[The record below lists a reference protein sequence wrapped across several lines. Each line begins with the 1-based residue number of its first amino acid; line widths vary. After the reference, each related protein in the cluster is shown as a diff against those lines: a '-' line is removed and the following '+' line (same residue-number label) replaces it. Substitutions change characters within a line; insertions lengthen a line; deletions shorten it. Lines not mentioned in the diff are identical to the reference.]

1 MKKNIVI
8 LTLFLFILSSCGS
21 DSTSD
26 EVAQWENK
34 NICNDEFQIQAGTV
48 KSVNLKAKVI
58 TSDVKNILSN
68 NAGNIEYL
76 ACENGMKVEENT
88 LIAKITPDSSDPNIQ
103 NLVNQKNMI
112 VAQIANTQGIISST
126 KSNFTTQ
133 ANSLNIQKQNAQ
145 AQLKILNDSLSK
157 ISLSGDFW
165 VSDIDKQL
173 DALQIQ
179 YNTLETQIKDLQTLK
194 QKTESSKKSDWEK
207 IALNIQNT
215 RKQIGSLLW
224 NFLTQADEVF
234 SISQTNKNSNIN
246 FEIYLWAK
254 NSKLKTQVES
264 EWKELNMKNENIS
277 TFSDEQI
284 SDILQSVDNLA
295 QNIKQVMKDSVSSPT
310 FPQSVIDTYYS
321 LFNDFWSGALSA
333 KSGID
338 NLIKSK
344 ETTNNTY
351 DTQILN
357 IDIQINSALNSQKNV
372 QTSIDNI
379 KSNTLWSYT
388 AGVDIQKNQ
397 TESQIQSTKT
407 SLNGIEEQIQALKS
421 QEQIQINQLNSQLTQ
436 LNSSLNTININL
448 TSQSIYAG
456 TSGTVKEKS
465 SSLWNKVA
473 SNTLLCQILPNKSS
487 LKLQVY
493 SSSDLVLPVDIVFE
507 KDGKKYTTQIT
518 TKLPYQDSVTQNYV
532 YETASEV
539 YDWDKKIDISTL
551 VSEGKVFDVSTIWDD
566 WASIWDTIYI
576 PLHYVV
582 NTINNSYVK
591 VKTSSWEIKNQDI
604 VLWELN
610 SSQIEV
616 RSWLHFWETICR

>member
-1 MKKNIVI
+1 MKKNVLI
-8 LTLFLFILSSCGS
+8 LSLFLFILSSCGK
-21 DSTSD
+21 DVTQEETLTSTS
-26 EVAQWENK
+26 ENM
-34 NICNDEFQIQAGTV
+34 CYESFQVQAGSA
-48 KSVNLKAKVI
+48 KSLSLKAKVV

-76 ACENGMKVEENT
+76 NCENGMKVEENT

-103 NLVNQKNMI
+103 NLVNQKNMLT
-112 VAQIANTQGIISST
+112 AQIANTQGIISST
-126 KSNFTTQ
+126 KSNFSTQ

-145 AQLKILNDSLSK
+145 AQLKILKDSLSK

-165 VSDIDKQL
+165 ASDIDKQL
-173 DALQIQ
+173 GALQIQ
-179 YNTLETQIKDLQTLK
+179 YETLETQVKDLQTLK
-194 QKTESSKKSDWEK
+194 QKTESSKKSDGEK
-207 IALNIQNT
+207 IILNIQNT
-215 RKQIGSLLW
+215 RTQIQSLLW
-224 NFLTQADEVF
+224 NFLTQVDEVF
-234 SISQTNKNSNIN
+234 SISETNKNSNKI

-264 EWKELNMKNENIS
+264 EWKTINTKYQKLNS
-277 TFSDEQI
+277 FSDQEI
-284 SDILQSVDNLA
+284 SDLLQSVDNLA
-295 QNIKQVMKDSVSSPT
+295 QTAKQVMKDSVSSDT
-310 FPQSVIDTYYS
+310 LSQSTIDGYYS
-321 LFNDFWSGALSA
+321 LFNDFWSWALSA
-333 KSGID
+333 KSGMD

-357 IDIQINSALNSQKNV
+357 IDIQINSALSSQKNL
-372 QTSIDNI
+372 QTNIDNV
-379 KSNTLWSYT
+379 KSNKLWSYN

-397 TESQIQSTKT
+397 TESQIQSTQT

-493 SSSDLVLPVDIVFE
+493 ASSDLKLPLDISFDI
-507 KDGKKYTTQIT
+507 DGKKYTTQLV
-518 TKLPYQDSVTQNYV
+518 TKLPYQDTTTQNYV

-539 YDWDKKIDISTL
+539 YSDEKKIDIATL
-551 VSEGKVFDVSTIWDD
+551 VSEWKVFDVATLWDES
-566 WASIWDTIYI
+566 ASGTEKIYI

-591 VKTSSWEIKNQDI
+591 IQNWSWEIVHQDV

-616 RSWLHFWETICR
+616 RSGLHFWETICR

>member
-8 LTLFLFILSSCGS
+8 LTLFLFVLSSCGT
-21 DSTSD
+21 DTTPK
-26 EVAQWENK
+26 EVVQVENQ
-34 NICNDEFQIQAGTV
+34 NMCNDEFQVQAGTI

-58 TSDVKNILSN
+58 TSDIKNILSN

-76 ACENGMKVEENT
+76 SCEKGMKVEENT

-103 NLVNQKNMI
+103 NLVNQKNML

-145 AQLKILNDSLSK
+145 AQLKILNDSLWK

-179 YNTLETQIKDLQTLK
+179 YNTLETQIQDLQTLK

-215 RKQIGSLLW
+215 RKQIGSLLG

-234 SISQTNKNSNIN
+234 SISETNKNSNTN

-264 EWKELNMKNENIS
+264 EWKELNIKNQNIS

-295 QNIKQVMKDSVSSPT
+295 QKMKQVMKDSVSSPT
-310 FPQSVIDTYYS
+310 FPQTVIDTYYS
-321 LFNDFWSGALSA
+321 LFNDFWSWALSA

-372 QTSIDNI
+372 QTSVDNI
-379 KSNTLWSYT
+379 KSNKLWSYT

-456 TSGTVKEKS
+456 TSWTVKEKS

-493 SSSDLVLPVDIVFE
+493 SSSDLVLPVDIAFE
-507 KDGKKYTTQIT
+507 IDGQKYTTQIT

-539 YDWDKKIDISTL
+539 YAWEKKIDISTL

-566 WASIWDTIYI
+566 SASLWDTIYI

-591 VKTSSWEIKNQDI
+591 VKTSSWELINQDI